1 MVAMTIDS
9 QAARVAAS
17 MILAAAVAGAAG
29 RRVETPPALP
39 ADAVAEA
46 RAVEDALN
54 GVRGLLATFTQTVES
69 AGLPRPQIEKGTLS
83 LLRPGRMRWE
93 YEEPPGKLAVA
104 DGRKSYVYL
113 PEERQVLVA
122 PLDLEGT
129 RSGVGLL
136 LSRVDLVGSF
146 EITWGPPTAGG
157 PRPLQLKPRAPRP
170 EYDRLLLVPGQ
181 DHLVRV
187 LTIVD
192 PLGSRI
198 TYRFDRIRQVDTLD
212 DGLFRFQAPPGIEVQ
227 EVAPP

>member
-1 MVAMTIDS
+1 MEAMTIGS
-9 QAARVAAS
+9 RALRVGAS
-17 MILAAAVAGAAG
+17 VLVALAGAAG
-29 RRVETPPALP
+29 RGAGAPPALP

-46 RAVEDALN
+46 RAVEEALN
-54 GVRGLLATFTQTVES
+54 GVRGLVASFTQTVES

-93 YEEPPGKLAVA
+93 YDQPPGKLAIA
-104 DGRKSYVYL
+104 DGHKSYVYL

-122 PLDLEGT
+122 PLDLQGT

-136 LSRVDLVGSF
+136 LSQVDLIGSF
-146 EITWGPPTAGG
+146 EISWGPATATG
-157 PRPLQLKPRAPRP
+157 PRPLMLKPRTPRP
-170 EYDRLLLVPGQ
+170 EYDRLLVIPAE
-181 DHLVRV
+181 DHLVRA

-198 TYRFDRIRQVDTLD
+198 TYRFDRIRRVETLD
-212 DGLFRFQAPPGIEVQ
+212 DGLFRFQAPPGVEVQ

>member
-1 MVAMTIDS
+1 MTIGS
-9 QAARVAAS
+9 RALRVGAS
-17 MILAAAVAGAAG
+17 VLVALAGAAG
-29 RRVETPPALP
+29 RGAGAPPALP

-46 RAVEDALN
+46 RAVEEALN
-54 GVRGLLATFTQTVES
+54 GVRGLVASFTQTVES

-93 YEEPPGKLAVA
+93 YDQPPGKLAIA
-104 DGRKSYVYL
+104 DGHKSYVYL

-122 PLDLEGT
+122 PLDLQGT

-136 LSRVDLVGSF
+136 LGQVDLIGSF
-146 EITWGPPTAGG
+146 EISWGPATATG
-157 PRPLQLKPRAPRP
+157 PRPLLLKPRAPRP
-170 EYDRLLLVPGQ
+170 EYDQLLVVPAE
-181 DHLVRV
+181 DHLVRA

-198 TYRFDRIRQVDTLD
+198 TYRFDRIRRVETLD
-212 DGLFRFQAPPGIEVQ
+212 DGLFRFQAPPGVEVQ

>member
-1 MVAMTIDS
+1 MEAMTIGS
-9 QAARVAAS
+9 REARVGASILLVAA
-17 MILAAAVAGAAG
+17 LAGAAA
-29 RRVETPPALP
+29 RRAEAPPAPP

-46 RAVEDALN
+46 RAVEEALN
-54 GVRGLLATFTQTVES
+54 GVRGLVASFTQTVES

-93 YEEPPGKLAVA
+93 YDQPPGKLAIA
-104 DGRKSYVYL
+104 DGHKSYVYL

-122 PLDLEGT
+122 PLDLQGT

-136 LSRVDLVGSF
+136 LGQVDLIGSF
-146 EITWGPPTAGG
+146 EISWGPATATG
-157 PRPLQLKPRAPRP
+157 PRPLLLKPRAPRP
-170 EYDRLLLVPGQ
+170 EYDQLLVVPAE
-181 DHLVRV
+181 DHLVRA

-198 TYRFDRIRQVDTLD
+198 TYRFDRIRRVETLD
-212 DGLFRFQAPPGIEVQ
+212 DGLFRFQAPPGVEVQ